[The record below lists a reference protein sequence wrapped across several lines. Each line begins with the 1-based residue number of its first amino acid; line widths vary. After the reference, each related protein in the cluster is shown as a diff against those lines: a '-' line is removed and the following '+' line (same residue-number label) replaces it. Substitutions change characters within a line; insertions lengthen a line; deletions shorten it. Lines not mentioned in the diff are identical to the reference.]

1 MVRGNHDA
9 DSVISREL
17 PYPDSVRRFSSGKA
31 ETIALEEYKV
41 ALHGRSF
48 PQRLITT
55 DFVSTYPMRAKDG
68 STLAC
73 CSLTADALRNGG
85 RELLDAG
92 GRLAETLAAS
102 SAGCPVRPSPS
113 RGELRHPRPTSH
125 HRTYL
130 VRSISIAL
138 QLCSLGFLRLL
149 GDWQGAGDQKFYFW
163 PLQGSK
169 SVTL

>member
-1 MVRGNHDA
+1 
-9 DSVISREL
+9 L
-17 PYPDSVRRFSSGKA
+17 PYPDLVRQFSSGKA

-41 ALHGRSF
+41 ALHGCSF
-48 PQRLITT
+48 PQRLIKA
-55 DFVSTYPMRAKDG
+55 DFVSTYPVRAKVG

-113 RGELRHPRPTSH
+113 RGERRHPRPTSH

-130 VRSISIAL
+130 VRSTSIAL

-149 GDWQGAGDQKFYFW
+149 GDWQGGRRSEFIFGRRR
-163 PLQGSK
+163 GSK
-169 SVTL
+169 SVTLLCVP

>member
-1 MVRGNHDA
+1 MVRGNRDA

-73 CSLTADALRNGG
+73 CTPRLTEAA
-85 RELLDAG
+85 ATKAA
-92 GRLAETLAAS
+92 RLA
-102 SAGCPVRPSPS
+102 
-113 RGELRHPRPTSH
+113 
-125 HRTYL
+125 
-130 VRSISIAL
+130 RSTI
-138 QLCSLGFLRLL
+138 
-149 GDWQGAGDQKFYFW
+149 
-163 PLQGSK
+163 
-169 SVTL
+169 